1 MNTYTKN
8 LVGKKKKIKKSNN
21 YNNLIVILVIHVRQK
36 HVAYRGVMGS
46 LLRQYF
52 YMGDED

>member
-8 LVGKKKKIKKSNN
+8 LIGKKKKIKKSNN

-36 HVAYRGVMGS
+36 HVA
-46 LLRQYF
+46 
-52 YMGDED
+52 